1 MLSKNW
7 TSKSK
12 FALTIR
18 KDPRQGSVS
27 MAAASGLS
35 EDVAPGVYL
44 ETVCDRGQTKIGRN
58 RISVPFHKRRTYF
71 ENSVAVQTNHLGLL
85 GLVVVIG
92 DIKFQIFAD
101 VDFPQEA
108 ALGHDGKR
116 AINGCS
122 GDGFIDRSSAVEQIL
137 GGIVGVFA
145 ESGVKD
151 RHPLSR
157 DTQTAVG
164 KEGLELL
171 PTGFDAHESNV
182 GLRPNP
188 VNLEDGRS
196 GCRIGDRGV
205 RWCKE
210 RLVMGL

>member
-1 MLSKNW
+1 
-7 TSKSK
+7 
-12 FALTIR
+12 
-18 KDPRQGSVS
+18 

-44 ETVCDRGQTKIGRN
+44 EAVGDRSQSEIGRN
-58 RISVPFHKRRTYF
+58 RVSVPFHKRRTDF
-71 ENSVAVQTNHLGLL
+71 ENSVAVQTDDLGLL

-92 DIKFQIFAD
+92 HVKFQVPAN

-108 ALGHDGKR
+108 ALRHDGKG
-116 AINGCS
+116 AVDGCS

-188 VNLEDGRS
+188 VNLEDRRS
-196 GCRIGDRGV
+196 GCRVGDRRG

-210 RLVMGL
+210 RLVTGL